1 MPKRSYLPALVA
13 GLLVPTMAVWSSSR
27 ADDFGKF
34 LERAA
39 GNALRQTLSPEE
51 PRRPSTSAR
60 KRQEATPAV
69 PGATPGAG
77 QGRAPGLISTLVPGL
92 SQDQTH
98 GEPLAIR
105 TQDGWTLV
113 AHRYKPPGT
122 PRAGAMP
129 VILCHGLTYNAV
141 FWDLIPECSF
151 AEYLSSQG
159 FDVWAVSLRG
169 SGLSQKW
176 VWRADDLPSV
186 FLGTA
191 TRKLTHGKIPPSGY
205 TSIDPK
211 YANWNLDH
219 HSAYDVPALVTLVRR
234 HTKAAEV
241 AWVGHSMGGIVAL
254 CHLERYGNP
263 GIGRLV
269 TIGSQ
274 VTMPRGRLPLEFCN
288 EMIQARQQQLAGQVT
303 RQQLLAQQ
311 LAVQTQAGIHNLFF
325 NVPNA
330 DPRVYE
336 ALSGGWATDIPA
348 IDLMRQYTT
357 LSSKGVLLDAQQRYN
372 YAEHLDRITIP
383 ILVGCGAQDLFAPP
397 VVQRY
402 LYNHVGS
409 TDKTL
414 VIFGQAHGMTVDA
427 GHDDALVGLN
437 SRAQVFPVIARWLAP
452 GS

>member
-1 MPKRSYLPALVA
+1 VA
-13 GLLVPTMAVWSSSR
+13 AGFLVPAVALLSSSR

-34 LERAA
+34 LEQAA
-39 GNALRQTLSPEE
+39 RKTFGQALAPQDPQRPMTAPG
-51 PRRPSTSAR
+51 RRPA
-60 KRQEATPAV
+60 PA
-69 PGATPGAG
+69 PG
-77 QGRAPGLISTLVPGL
+77 QGQGQGQGLLSTVAPGLFPA
-92 SQDQTH
+92 QARAEH

-105 TQDGWTLV
+105 TADGWTLV
-113 AHRYKPPGT
+113 AHRYKPTGP
-122 PRAGAMP
+122 PKAGAMP
-129 VILCHGLTYNAV
+129 VILCHGLTYNAL
-141 FWDLIPECSF
+141 FWDLVPEFSF

-176 VWRADDLPSV
+176 VWKTDDLPSV
-186 FLGTA
+186 FIGTA
-191 TRKLTHGKIPPSGY
+191 ARRLTHGKIPPSGY
-205 TSIDPK
+205 ASVDPK

-234 HTKAAEV
+234 HTKAEQV

-269 TIGSQ
+269 TVGSQ
-274 VTMPRGRLPLEFCN
+274 VTMPKGRLPLQFCS

-303 RQQLLAQQ
+303 RQQLVAQQ
-311 LAVQTQAGIHNLFF
+311 LVAQTQTGVYNLFF
-325 NVPNA
+325 NVANA
-330 DPRVYE
+330 DPRIYE

-348 IDLMRQYTT
+348 IDLMQQYTT
-357 LSSKGVLLDAQQRYN
+357 LSHKGVLLDAKQQYN
-372 YAEHLDRITIP
+372 YAEHLDNIKIP
-383 ILVGCGAQDLFAPP
+383 IFISCGAQDQFAPP
-397 VVQRY
+397 AVQRY
-402 LYNHVGS
+402 IYNHVGS

-414 VIFGQAHGMTVDA
+414 VVFGRAQGMAADA

-437 SRAQVFPVIARWLAP
+437 SREQVYPLIARWLAP